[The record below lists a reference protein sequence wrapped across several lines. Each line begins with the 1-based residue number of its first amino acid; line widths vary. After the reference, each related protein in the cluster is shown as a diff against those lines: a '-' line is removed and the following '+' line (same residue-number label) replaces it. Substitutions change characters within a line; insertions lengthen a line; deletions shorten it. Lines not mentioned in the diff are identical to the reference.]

1 MKIAF
6 TLPFLV
12 VGLLALGLSFNEAAA
27 EVGPNNAF
35 ILEGSGFAVTDD
47 SIKTT
52 DVDFVM
58 STGDK
63 SGSRTNILVEDGFVT
78 LNEDDFIV
86 TDLTGTALRDDR
98 FIRISG
104 TIEDSFGDE
113 ASFRVFGRLIQNSDE
128 GSVYGFTG
136 RLTYEGEEHK
146 IIYTTKLSEL
156 TGTSFAQETSVE
168 ETSGGILIHIL
179 PGSSN
184 QGTASDYI
192 EAGELR
198 RQIAAITGTSQLHSG
213 YFFPDRISIE
223 PGTTITFVNDD
234 SASHRIVS
242 GTGLGQN
249 SRVSQGQVVICEERQ
264 DKVFES
270 IEGHGSSGSSILPE
284 GDEFRNCT
292 FTFDGRIDTD
302 EIAAGES
309 WTGTFEDMG
318 FYRIIDPDYPWMNM
332 VIYAFPDTGSQV
344 IQQAKQ
350 GSEQSGN

>member
-6 TLPFLV
+6 AIPFFIIGVLTI
-12 VGLLALGLSFNEAAA
+12 GLSFNDAAA
-27 EVGPNNAF
+27 EIGPNNAF

-52 DVDFVM
+52 EIDFAM

-63 SGSRTNILVEDGFVT
+63 VGSRTNILVEDGFVT

-86 TDLTGTALRDDR
+86 TDLTGTALREDR

-136 RLTYEGEEHK
+136 RLTFEGEEHK

-156 TGTSFAQETSVE
+156 ISTSLVQKTSIE

-184 QGTASDYI
+184 QAIASDYI
-192 EAGELR
+192 ELGEVR
-198 RQIAAITGTSQLHSG
+198 RQIQAITGDSLVRAG

-223 PGTTITFVNDD
+223 PGTTVTFVNDD
-234 SASHRIVS
+234 DASHRIVS
-242 GTGLGQN
+242 GTGLGPSN
-249 SRVSQGQVVICEERQ
+249 RVSQGNFKICEVSEAQ
-264 DKVFES
+264 TFEF
-270 IEGHGSSGSSILPE
+270 IPGHGSSGFSFKSS
-284 GDEFRNCT
+284 DCT
-292 FTFDGRIDTD
+292 FTFDGRIDTG
-302 EIAAGES
+302 EILPGES
-309 WTGTFEDMG
+309 WIGSFDDAG
-318 FYRIIDPDYPWMNM
+318 FYRMMDPDHPWMNI
-332 VIYAFPDTGSQV
+332 VVYSFPDTGSIV
-344 IQQAKQ
+344 IQQAST
-350 GSEQSGN
+350 GAEQTGN

>member
-6 TLPFLV
+6 AIPFFIIGVLTI
-12 VGLLALGLSFNEAAA
+12 GLSFNDATA
-27 EVGPNNAF
+27 EIGPNNAF
-35 ILEGSGFAVTDD
+35 ILEGSGFAVTDY

-52 DVDFVM
+52 EIDLAM

-63 SGSRTNILVEDGFVT
+63 VGSRTNILVEDGFVT

-104 TIEDSFGDE
+104 TIEDSFGGE

-128 GSVYGFTG
+128 GSVYSFTG

-156 TGTSFAQETSVE
+156 TSTSLVQKTSIKETND
-168 ETSGGILIHIL
+168 GILIHIL

-184 QGTASDYI
+184 QGIALNYI
-192 EAGELR
+192 EIGEIN
-198 RQIAAITGTSQLHSG
+198 RQIQAIIGDSSIRAR

-223 PGTTITFVNDD
+223 PGTTVTFVNDD

-242 GTGLGQN
+242 GTGLGQH
-249 SRVSQGQVVICEERQ
+249 SSVLSGQVVICETPQE
-264 DKVFES
+264 DLPKGFS
-270 IEGHGSSGSSILPE
+270 YAGSGC
-284 GDEFRNCT
+284 D
-292 FTFDGRIDTD
+292 FTFDGRIDSGSIEPGD
-302 EIAAGES
+302 S
-309 WTGTFEDMG
+309 WTGTLDEMG
-318 FYRIIDPDYPWMNM
+318 FYRIIDPGYPWMNI
-332 VIYAFPDTGSQV
+332 VIYSFPDTGSQI
-344 IQQAKQ
+344 IQQSSTGA
-350 GSEQSGN
+350 EQTGN

>member
-1 MKIAF
+1 MKIA
-6 TLPFLV
+6 LAIPFLIIGV
-12 VGLLALGLSFNEAAA
+12 LTTGLSFNEATA
-27 EVGPNNAF
+27 EIGPNNAF

-52 DVDFVM
+52 EINLTM

-63 SGSRTNILVEDGFVT
+63 TGSRTNILIEDGFVT

-113 ASFRVFGRLIQNSDE
+113 ASFRVFGRLVQNSDA

-136 RLTYEGEEHK
+136 RLTFEGEEHK
-146 IIYTTKLSEL
+146 IIYTAKLSEL
-156 TGTSFAQETSVE
+156 TSTSLAQQTSIE
-168 ETSGGILIHIL
+168 KTGGGILIHIL

-184 QGTASDYI
+184 KGIALDYI
-192 EAGELR
+192 EIGEIN
-198 RQIAAITGTSQLHSG
+198 RQIQAITGDNLIRAR

-242 GTGLGQN
+242 GIGLGQH
-249 SRVSQGQVVICEERQ
+249 SSALSGKVVICETPQE
-264 DKVFES
+264 D
-270 IEGHGSSGSSILPE
+270 LPE
-284 GDEFRNCT
+284 GFSYAGSGCD
-292 FTFDGRIDTD
+292 FTFDGRIDSGSIEPGD
-302 EIAAGES
+302 S
-309 WTGTFEDMG
+309 WTGTLDDMG
-318 FYRIIDPDYPWMNM
+318 FYRIIDPDHPWMSM
-332 VIYAFPDTGSQV
+332 VIYSFPDTGSE
-344 IQQAKQ
+344 IL
-350 GSEQSGN
+350 GSPSVTQKGN

>member
-1 MKIAF
+1 MKTAF
-6 TLPFLV
+6 AIPFLIIGV
-12 VGLLALGLSFNEAAA
+12 LTIGLSFNEAIA
-27 EVGPNNAF
+27 EIGPNNVF

-52 DVDFVM
+52 EINLAM

-63 SGSRTNILVEDGFVT
+63 TGSRTNILIEDGFVT

-136 RLTYEGEEHK
+136 RLTFEGEEHK
-146 IIYTTKLSEL
+146 IIYTTKLSKL
-156 TGTSFAQETSVE
+156 TSTSLTQQTSIE
-168 ETSGGILIHIL
+168 ETGGGILIHIL

-184 QGTASDYI
+184 QAIASDYI
-192 EAGELR
+192 EIGEIN
-198 RQIAAITGTSQLHSG
+198 RQIQAITGDSSIRAR

-223 PGTTITFVNDD
+223 PGTTVTFVNDD

-242 GTGLGQN
+242 GIGLGQH
-249 SRVSQGQVVICEERQ
+249 SSVLSGKVVICETPQE
-264 DKVFES
+264 D
-270 IEGHGSSGSSILPE
+270 LPE
-284 GDEFRNCT
+284 GFSYAGSGCD
-292 FTFDGRIDTD
+292 FTFDGRIDSGSIEPGD
-302 EIAAGES
+302 S
-309 WTGTFEDMG
+309 WTGTLDDMG
-318 FYRIIDPDYPWMNM
+318 FYRIIDPDHPWMNM
-332 VIYAFPDTGSQV
+332 VIYSFPDTGSK
-344 IQQAKQ
+344 IL
-350 GSEQSGN
+350 GSPSVTQKGN

>member
-1 MKIAF
+1 MKIAYAI
-6 TLPFLV
+6 PFFIIGMLTI
-12 VGLLALGLSFNEAAA
+12 GLSFNEAAA
-27 EVGPNNAF
+27 EIGPNNAF
-35 ILEGSGFAVTDD
+35 ILEGSGFAVTDY

-52 DVDFVM
+52 EIDLAM

-63 SGSRTNILVEDGFVT
+63 VGSRTNILVEDGFIT

-128 GSVYGFTG
+128 GSVYSFTG

-156 TGTSFAQETSVE
+156 TSTSLVQKTSIKETND
-168 ETSGGILIHIL
+168 GILIHIL

-184 QGTASDYI
+184 QGIALDYI
-192 EAGELR
+192 EIGEIN
-198 RQIAAITGTSQLHSG
+198 RQIQAIIGDSSIRAR

-223 PGTTITFVNDD
+223 PGTTVTFVNDD

-242 GTGLGQN
+242 GTGLGQH
-249 SRVSQGQVVICEERQ
+249 SSVLTGKVVICETPQE
-264 DKVFES
+264 D
-270 IEGHGSSGSSILPE
+270 LPE
-284 GDEFRNCT
+284 GFSYAGSGCD
-292 FTFDGRIDTD
+292 FTFDGRIDSGSIEPGD
-302 EIAAGES
+302 S
-309 WTGTFEDMG
+309 WTGTLGEVG
-318 FYRIIDPDYPWMNM
+318 LYRIIDPGYPWMNI
-332 VIYAFPDTGSQV
+332 VIYSFPDTGSQI
-344 IQQAKQ
+344 IQQSSTGA
-350 GSEQSGN
+350 EQTGN

>member
-1 MKIAF
+1 MKIVFAI
-6 TLPFLV
+6 PFFIIGVLTI
-12 VGLLALGLSFNEAAA
+12 GLSFNDAAA
-27 EVGPNNAF
+27 EIGPNNAF
-35 ILEGSGFAVTDD
+35 ILEGSGFAVTDY

-52 DVDFVM
+52 EIDLAM

-63 SGSRTNILVEDGFVT
+63 VGSRTNILVEDGFIT

-128 GSVYGFTG
+128 GSVYSFTG

-156 TGTSFAQETSVE
+156 TSTSLVQKTSIKETND
-168 ETSGGILIHIL
+168 GILIHIL

-184 QGTASDYI
+184 QGIALNYI
-192 EAGELR
+192 EIGEIN
-198 RQIAAITGTSQLHSG
+198 RQIQAIIGDSSIRAR

-223 PGTTITFVNDD
+223 PGTTVTFVNDD

-242 GTGLGQN
+242 GTGLGQH
-249 SRVSQGQVVICEERQ
+249 SSVLTGKVVICETPQE
-264 DKVFES
+264 D
-270 IEGHGSSGSSILPE
+270 LPE
-284 GDEFRNCT
+284 GFSYAGSGCD
-292 FTFDGRIDTD
+292 FTFDGRIDSGSIEPGD
-302 EIAAGES
+302 S
-309 WTGTFEDMG
+309 WTGTLGEVG
-318 FYRIIDPDYPWMNM
+318 LYRIIDPGYPWMNI
-332 VIYAFPDTGSQV
+332 VIYSFPDTGSQI
-344 IQQAKQ
+344 IQQSSTGA
-350 GSEQSGN
+350 EQTGN